1 MVTQP
6 SRLAVLAGLTA
17 GALLVLIAMPMTGW
31 IVRDQLA
38 LCLPP
43 LGASRAAAS
52 LGVRKLLVGAEI
64 APEALASTN
73 AAGLAAYA
81 ARHPRDL
88 AVQVASAVR
97 RPASAE
103 ERSEAIRALEA
114 RFPDEPA
121 VYATALRF
129 AALEAVRI
137 DRDENDD
144 PPRSRPVD
152 RTRRRRSP
160 APDALARFDQ
170 DALAGERLDPTNTF
184 FPLMRAAGLF
194 AGHRDQEAVEA
205 LLSAAARPGW
215 DDYCRVEVVGAE
227 RMQREGLG
235 DRSALGRL
243 TVDAVTLYP
252 HLAGMRAV
260 ARMGLAMA
268 IDAERAGRP
277 EDGLA
282 IRRALGRIGGRMRA
296 RSESLIGSLV
306 GIAIAAIA
314 TGTPGGEVEP
324 AAPKAEDSEV
334 RTARRMAAYTAYME
348 RIGHP
353 EEARRARAERAAG
366 GLAREAG
373 RAYFSLPFSRVGDVA
388 RWWAWD
394 VPLLLNALW
403 MLLLGLGGAAL
414 ARTAPMRG
422 GRPLP
427 MAMRRA
433 LAGGAALGAVG
444 AVAVLSGLGRW
455 PDTALLLGALLGG
468 ALMASAA
475 ATRLG
480 GVPREAAGLA
490 AAASGTAFALWL
502 VAFQFQCASVY
513 VPAGLALMGIERAA
527 PLASAALLWA
537 VHAPALP
544 LLVAGL
550 LVALSRVWRVPASVG
565 IVRGLA
571 GIGVPV
577 ACLLLLGYTAAVML
591 TARQEAAAQASIT
604 ASNRGEGAYAASLAG
619 TEWPGE
625 VP

>member
-1 MVTQP
+1 MVTRS
-6 SRLAVLAGLTA
+6 SRRAVLVGLTA

-64 APEALASTN
+64 APEAGTSTY
-73 AAGLAAYA
+73 AAGLVAYA

-88 AVQVASAVR
+88 GVQVASAVR

-103 ERSEAIRALEA
+103 ERSEAIRALKA

-152 RTRRRRSP
+152 RTRRRKSP
-160 APDALARFDQ
+160 APEALARFDR
-170 DALAGERLDPTNTF
+170 DALAGERLDPTNSF
-184 FPLMRAAGLF
+184 FPLMRALGLF
-194 AGHRDQEAVEA
+194 AGHRDQEAVQA
-205 LLSAAARPGW
+205 LLSASARPGW
-215 DDYCRVEVVGAE
+215 NDYCRVEVAGAE
-227 RMQREGLG
+227 QMQREGLG

-243 TVDAVTLYP
+243 TVDAVTVYP

-277 EDGLA
+277 EDGLT

-324 AAPKAEDSEV
+324 AAPRDQEV
-334 RTARRMAAYTAYME
+334 WTARRMAAYTAYME

-366 GLAREAG
+366 ALARGGG
-373 RAYFSLPFSRVGDVA
+373 RAFYSLPLSRVGDVA

-394 VPLLLNALW
+394 IPLLLNALW
-403 MLLLGLGGAAL
+403 MLLLGLGSEAL

-427 MAMRRA
+427 TAMRRA
-433 LAGGAALGAVG
+433 LAGGAALGAVS
-444 AVAVLSGLGRW
+444 AVAVLSGLGGW
-455 PDTALLLGALLGG
+455 PGTPLLLGALLGG
-468 ALMASAA
+468 ALLASAA
-475 ATRLG
+475 AARLDG
-480 GVPREAAGLA
+480 LPREAAGVA
-490 AAASGTAFALWL
+490 VAASGAALALWL

-513 VPAGLALMGIERAA
+513 VPAALALMGNERAA
-527 PLASAALLWA
+527 PAASAALLWA
-537 VHAPALP
+537 VYAPALP

-565 IVRGLA
+565 IVRGFA